1 MQDMEDVQVEE
12 PERTMVKKRH
22 SSGSKKRKKH
32 KEIADKPTFPT
43 AMENLYSANAT
54 TLTAL
59 SEMVVQKEDEEEDEL
74 LDEEASDDGCA
85 AGGDD
90 IPEAKEGS
98 QVPLQASAAARGRI
112 KTRSQDKHQQ
122 MTQVKRKKKRRV
134 N

>member
-1 MQDMEDVQVEE
+1 MQDMEDVHVEE
-12 PERTMVKKRH
+12 PEGMVVKKRH

-32 KEIADKPTFPT
+32 KEIADEPTFPT

-59 SEMVVQKEDEEEDEL
+59 TAMVVQKEGEEGDEL
-74 LDEEASDDGCA
+74 PDEEAGDDGRA

-90 IPEAKEGS
+90 IPVANEGS
-98 QVPLQASAAARGRI
+98 QVPPQASAAAGERV
-112 KTRSQDKHQQ
+112 KTRSQDKRQD
-122 MTQVKRKKKRRV
+122 TIQVKRKRKRRV